1 MEINE
6 FIKYINEKNRIIE
19 SVIAKKFENSI
30 YSSDEFKSEP
40 FENVKDTNKKSN
52 KAKTYSNSDYKEEP
66 WQAFGYE
73 NSIYKRDYKE
83 SQKYKNSD
91 DTNKNSSSAFPFEN
105 AVYKRDYYQSDI
117 FDDVDDTNR
126 PSDIANNF
134 GNSKDTNKDSKKSE
148 PFENAKYN
156 KKAKLS
162 TFGFVNAKS
171 TNGAINDKIAELLK
185 EKLKFDTNQFTKDY
199 TDNKTTEKLAKSSE
213 FPKLKPEKSYHVKW
227 YSVGKILD
235 KNLIQRESDYKK
247 KYTVNDKEH
256 ILYHI
261 SNLDPERGKVKANSD
276 EKSGIFA
283 NTKLNPRDKTG
294 KVDADL
300 KRKQY
305 KVHLRN
311 YWKYASSNGVSTT
324 PELFGSVNLP
334 SSFDSGYKK
343 RLNDRLVGAASIQD
357 PLVTP
362 KNFLAGVGLGTDE
375 FNKLMNVTDLLTLN
389 KASAAISSATSGW
402 QGTGIANRS
411 LLTEEDLLRYGT
423 LEKKDT
429 IIDTGRFTKYHTK
442 KVEAGGSFNSA
453 YTYKPVKIMK
463 SFFLTDPIRTPYFRR
478 QLALGTE
485 VSMLSTVVDT
495 KLLSRINYD
504 IKYVN
509 LDIRDDAPV
518 SGESRHFSYKLNG
531 RKFDNHEDTPLG
543 IIKYRMPDFMSN
555 MYNVYITVGVDE
567 KSLVETTGNIKYKG
581 HSVPIEGLISKYFN
595 KNYFSKEVIATR
607 CTGVQV
613 KMPELKSNSI
623 GFLGR
628 KVAYI
633 QSDINFNREASLTLR
648 LDETLDIYKGILSA
662 SGVDYV
668 SELDLD
674 INELKRHINKFAPA
688 FNYRRN
694 GIEIRKELP
703 DTINVHVRYGF
714 TSGMLL
720 SDKPDRNSTPYGISA
735 GPLVYTPNGKEA
747 YFREFIFTNV
757 RFLGTSELE
766 LGKDNSIVE
775 QTFPFIYE
783 DICEVTSGHKLE
795 S

>member
-19 SVIAKKFENSI
+19 SIIAKKFENSI

-40 FENVKDTNKKSN
+40 FENIKDTNKESN
-52 KAKTYSNSDYKEEP
+52 KAKAYSNSDYKEEP

-91 DTNKNSSSAFPFEN
+91 DTNKDSSSTFPFEN

-126 PSDIANNF
+126 PSDIASNF

-148 PFENAKYN
+148 PFENIKYN

-162 TFGFVNAKS
+162 TFGFVNAKN
-171 TNGAINDKIAELLK
+171 TNGTINDKIAELLK
-185 EKLKFDTNQFTKDY
+185 EKLIFDSSPFTKDY

-213 FPKLKPEKSYHVKW
+213 FPKLKPEKSYNVKW

-235 KNLIQRESDYKK
+235 KNLIHREADYKK

-261 SNLDPERGKVKANSD
+261 SNLDPERSKVKANSD

-283 NTKLNPRDKTG
+283 STKLNPRDKTG

-343 RLNDRLVGAASIQD
+343 RLNDRLVGAASTQD

-375 FNKLMNVTDLLTLN
+375 FNKLMNVTDLLSLN
-389 KASAAISSATSGW
+389 KMSSAISSATSGW

-429 IIDTGRFTKYHTK
+429 IIDTGRFTKSHIE
-442 KVEAGGSFNSA
+442 KVENGGSFNSV
-453 YTYKPVKIMK
+453 YSYKPVKIMK

-485 VSMLSTVVDT
+485 VSMLSTVIDT

-509 LDIRDDAPV
+509 LDIRDNAPV
-518 SGESRHFSYKLNG
+518 SGESRHFSYKMKG

-543 IIKYRMPDFMSN
+543 IMKYRMPDFMSN

-648 LDETLDIYKGILSA
+648 LDETLDIYKGMLSA

-735 GPLVYTPNGKEA
+735 GPLVYAPNGKEA

-766 LGKDNSIVE
+766 LGKDNSIIE